1 MTLPVPLHSAGSTV
15 DGSLVMAWFLL
26 PSSPGYLRSMHSLII
41 RYLVSLQPIMDKLLF
56 GASAMIHVL
65 LLRRATTLGSASS
78 TQKGNSLSSRLLELS
93 IQGDL
98 PQIVELVASYRGTQ
112 DGVALFIN
120 TQDKAGNA
128 AIHGAVFGGH
138 LEVVEYLLSNGAS
151 VDLINGLGCSP
162 VWLAAGYNHKAILKI
177 LLEFGGASLLMTP
190 NRHGD
195 SPLIAAASKGHAD
208 VCKQILELAEKN
220 GIRKSLKCVMN
231 QSSDTALS
239 VAVGAGIEDADLIA
253 LLCDASILDHVNSKG
268 LSPLVI
274 ACERDLAVAAQT
286 LIDSGANTLIKD
298 AMGYSILV
306 VASFCGSSRVVNLLL
321 AQSDAAHSNNREQR
335 INAQSEESGC
345 TPLWLAT
352 RAGHVDC
359 VRQLIAA
366 GADTTI
372 ASRHGLTPLQ
382 VARKYQR
389 AELVELLS
397 A

>member
-1 MTLPVPLHSAGSTV
+1 
-15 DGSLVMAWFLL
+15 
-26 PSSPGYLRSMHSLII
+26 
-41 RYLVSLQPIMDKLLF
+41 MDKLLF

-65 LLRRATTLGSASS
+65 LLRRATTVGSASS
-78 TQKGNSLSSRLLELS
+78 AQKGDSHSSRLLELS

-98 PQIVELVASYRGTQ
+98 PQIVELVVNYSGTP
-112 DGVALFIN
+112 DGVASFIN

-138 LEVVEYLLSNGAS
+138 LKVVEYLLSEGAS
-151 VDLINGLGCSP
+151 VDLVNGIGCSP

-177 LLEFGGASLLMTP
+177 LLEFGGASLLMTA

-208 VCKQILELAEKN
+208 ACRQIIEFAETN

-231 QSSDTALS
+231 QSKDTALS
-239 VAVGAGIEDADLIA
+239 VAVGAGMEDADLIA
-253 LLCDASILDHVNSKG
+253 LLCDESILDHVNSKG
-268 LSPLVI
+268 LSPLVT
-274 ACERDLAVAAQT
+274 ACERDLALAVQT
-286 LIDSGANTLIKD
+286 LIDLGANTLIKD
-298 AMGYSILV
+298 AMGYSILA

-321 AQSDAAHSNNREQR
+321 AQNDSSHSNQREHL

-366 GADTTI
+366 GADATI
-372 ASRHGLTPLQ
+372 ASKHGLTPLQ
-382 VARKYQR
+382 VATKYQR
-389 AELVELLS
+389 AELVELLG